1 MIGLNNFQIWRLIFV
16 FDPVIN
22 IDSLPKVLAASA
34 CIRSC
39 LVALTYAASLISID
53 AVSVSASGIAR
64 PSAVVTHRVF
74 FTNPRSFST
83 RASDAAPR
91 TAFAMMDASGAWR
104 PNHAATVGAK
114 ASIPKA
120 AAVAAGMPR

>member
-53 AVSVSASGIAR
+53 AVSVSASGICDDGC
-64 PSAVVTHRVF
+64 F
-74 FTNPRSFST
+74 RSMEAKPCCDRWRKSLDT
-83 RASDAAPR
+83 KGRRSRGGNAEIRRRQRGRSP
-91 TAFAMMDASGAWR
+91 TA
-104 PNHAATVGAK
+104 
-114 ASIPKA
+114 
-120 AAVAAGMPR
+120 